1 MKLVIFDLTKE
12 ENGNIFT
19 AGCLRIE
26 SRFSNKMV
34 KNGNDSN
41 DFGKKSVILRK

>member
-1 MKLVIFDLTKE
+1 MKLVIFDSTKE

-26 SRFSNKMV
+26 KPF
-34 KNGNDSN
+34 
-41 DFGKKSVILRK
+41 